1 AILVCVDR
9 LTKMA
14 HFCPTTTNVNAEET
28 ARLYLKH
35 VFKHHGLPDDIVT
48 DRGTQLTSRFTTS
61 LLQFCNIR
69 SNKSTAFHPQSD
81 GQTERVNQILEQYLR
96 IFCDYHQE
104 APLFQPGDMVWL
116 SRRYINTTRPSS
128 KLDFKRIGPFKVIAA
143 VGDSK
148 LAYKLELPQQMRIH
162 PVFHVSLLDPY
173 RPNTITGRA
182 QLPAH
187 PIVLEDSLE
196 WEVAAVLDSRIRYGK
211 LEYFVDW
218 VGYQPCER
226 TWEPASH
233 LANSPDMVA
242 TYHRTYPLRP
252 APHDLAGGTRNWV
265 VGKSNGRPL
274 LNRNRSSAADHHQ
287 IPPSEPSEP
296 PAPPRRALPR
306 RRVAQNN
313 TLNIYGIQK

>member
-1 AILVCVDR
+1 
-9 LTKMA
+9 
-14 HFCPTTTNVNAEET
+14 
-28 ARLYLKH
+28 
-35 VFKHHGLPDDIVT
+35 
-48 DRGTQLTSRFTTS
+48 
-61 LLQFCNIR
+61 
-69 SNKSTAFHPQSD
+69 
-81 GQTERVNQILEQYLR
+81 
-96 IFCDYHQE
+96 
-104 APLFQPGDMVWL
+104 
-116 SRRYINTTRPSS
+116 
-128 KLDFKRIGPFKVIAA
+128 
-143 VGDSK
+143 
-148 LAYKLELPQQMRIH
+148 LELPQQMRIH

-182 QLPAH
+182 QLPAP

-313 TLNIYGIQK
+313 TLNIHGIQK